1 MQPTPSD
8 MTGARSDFDVSAK
21 ADAATLRETL
31 RKKQESLNK
40 LWDAYEAQEREVVKL
55 KEKLSHA
62 EAESLESESALTNL
76 KMALEARDTRT
87 RELDIELI
95 RLRKFKEEAEPKVH
109 SLEAQ
114 LRGAEDRY
122 SKVFKLAEVVSEKA
136 KYWQR
141 GAEERDA
148 WFDRHI
154 GVFGEFKRALEERE
168 TMMSRLRTEA
178 AGLETQETL
187 RRQGLKGAH
196 SGGSSD
202 APKKAP

>member
-8 MTGARSDFDVSAK
+8 MAVTRSDFDASSK
-21 ADAATLRETL
+21 ADAATLREAL

-55 KEKLSHA
+55 KEKLAHA
-62 EAESLESESALTNL
+62 DGERLESESALTNL
-76 KMALEARDTRT
+76 KMALEARDTRI
-87 RELDIELI
+87 REMDIELI

-114 LRGAEDRY
+114 LRAAEDRY

-141 GAEERDA
+141 GAEERDT

-168 TMMSRLRTEA
+168 TMMSRLRAEA
-178 AGLETQETL
+178 SGLETQETL
-187 RRQGLKGAH
+187 RRQSLKSAHPGA
-196 SGGSSD
+196 SSEP
-202 APKKAP
+202 AKKTP

>member
-8 MTGARSDFDVSAK
+8 MTGSRGDFDFSSK
-21 ADAATLRETL
+21 GDAAALRDNL
-31 RKKQESLNK
+31 RKKEESLKK
-40 LWDAYEAQEREVVKL
+40 LWDAYEAQERDISML

-62 EAESLESESALTNL
+62 EAATLEHDSSQTNL
-76 KMALEARDTRT
+76 KLALEARDTRI
-87 RELDIELI
+87 REIEIELI
-95 RLRKFKEEAEPKVH
+95 RLRKFKEEGEPRVH

-141 GAEERDA
+141 GAQERDA

-168 TMMSRLRTEA
+168 TLMARLRAEA
-178 AGLETQETL
+178 AGLESQETL
-187 RRQGLKGAH
+187 RRQSLKAA
-196 SGGSSD
+196 STGSASEGS
-202 APKKAP
+202 KKSP